1 MVCYAATPPAVVP
14 SDDKS
19 KVEMYYSSLEEDDI
33 LNSDDYRV
41 GRFLLVPRESIEL
54 YKTAPYWKKFP
65 MIAAV
70 EDGVEAA
77 EAKYTLGIEQ
87 VRQLKDTGKIYDLN
101 GMRIA
106 RPRKGIYIQNGK
118 KVVVK

>member
-1 MVCYAATPPAVVP
+1 
-14 SDDKS
+14 
-19 KVEMYYSSLEEDDI
+19 
-33 LNSDDYRV
+33 
-41 GRFLLVPRESIEL
+41 
-54 YKTAPYWKKFP
+54 

-70 EDGVEAA
+70 EDGVETA

-101 GMRIA
+101 GARIA